1 MKKIVSIVLALC
13 MLVSV
18 CAMPAMADEAVAIS
32 QMQTKDIITI
42 MVDGVYVD
50 CAKYGQMPVIVEGRT
65 LVPLR
70 SVFEALGATV
80 EWDNETRSVASV
92 KGDVTVTLAVDSK
105 EMTVNGTVKT
115 LDVPAQIMNDRTM
128 VPVRAVAEAFGANV
142 NWDNETRTVVIK
154 NMAEPSDTNVASEQE
169 ELENMT
175 KTFINLSY
183 HMNYDKLVNLVVD
196 SSVYAEFTEKGIND
210 IKSYLLSV
218 YGSEDTG
225 YSDVI
230 VDAQAE
236 IVASVNEA
244 MADAMTVNV
253 SSVEINGNSAVVK
266 GSIEIASVEGVFGDS
281 NSLVGDVMIKA
292 QEKLGL
298 ANVADVELT
307 EQNWI
312 DIAEISYD
320 ISADLLKGEQIKTGF
335 EIAFEKRDGKWLVDV
350 SKNKVE
356 Q

>member
-18 CAMPAMADEAVAIS
+18 CAMPAMADEAVAMS

-142 NWDNETRTVVIK
+142 NWDNETRTVVITTVLEEK
-154 NMAEPSDTNVASEQE
+154 TPEAVVKEAYDAMFALDFEKCASYYKDPNAAMGDFAGATNVADIVNMVAGGENLTESQVVLVEKFTKDIMQLLTYE
-169 ELENMT
+169 VTGSTVNGNTAEVSVKMTMPNMEAMDLEA
-175 KTFINLSY
+175 Y
-183 HMNYDKLVNLVVD
+183 
-196 SSVYAEFTEKGIND
+196 FTEE
-210 IKSYLLSV
+210 SLLYLYTELLA
-218 YGSEDTG
+218 DTG
-225 YSDVI
+225 YALEDLASITDE
-230 VDAQAE
+230 AE
-236 IVASVNEA
+236 IEEISNILIEGTFAYIVAA
-244 MADAMTVNV
+244 
-253 SSVEINGNSAVVK
+253 
-266 GSIEIASVEGVFGDS
+266 IEIETETAGYIVEE
-281 NSLVGDVMIKA
+281 DV
-292 QEKLGL
+292 EKL
-298 ANVADVELT
+298 
-307 EQNWI
+307 
-312 DIAEISYD
+312 
-320 ISADLLKGEQIKTGF
+320 
-335 EIAFEKRDGKWLVDV
+335 EKVDGKWLI
-350 SKNKVE
+350 VE
-356 Q
+356 